1 MEDKL
6 LKVENLQV
14 GIKTYR
20 GEVQAVRNVSF
31 TVDRG
36 EIFSIVGESGC
47 GKSVTA
53 QTLMKLNPS
62 PPAMIKS
69 GHIYF
74 EGRDIVPL
82 KEKEMRKLRGREI
95 SMIFQ
100 DPMTC
105 LNPSKKVGK
114 QIAEALTVH
123 EKMGREQTKK
133 KVIELLSLVGI
144 PSPEERAEQ
153 YPHEYS
159 GGMRQRA
166 MIAMGTG
173 LQAEAFDRRR
183 AYDCFRRYD
192 TGADPGADEK
202 NQRDH
207 RKRDHPYYP

>member
-114 QIAEALTVH
+114 LFAEALTVH
-123 EKMGREQTKK
+123 EN
-133 KVIELLSLVGI
+133 I
-144 PSPEERAEQ
+144 
-153 YPHEYS
+153 
-159 GGMRQRA
+159 
-166 MIAMGTG
+166 
-173 LQAEAFDRRR
+173 
-183 AYDCFRRYD
+183 
-192 TGADPGADEK
+192 
-202 NQRDH
+202 
-207 RKRDHPYYP
+207 